1 MSELLEATYEGNGLI
16 RLKKQPKGIYPHA
29 NLKVIVLTAP
39 TDEAFVVE
47 ESNLVQQLN
56 AFEQQYKMPSMTF
69 YDLFHAG
76 QLDDNA
82 DYISWAALYEFW
94 LQDNQ

>member
-16 RLKKQPKGIYPHA
+16 RLKEQLKGIYPHA
-29 NLKVIVLTAP
+29 NLKVIVITTP
-39 TDEAFVVE
+39 TDETFVTE
-47 ESNLVQQLN
+47 ESDLWQQLQS
-56 AFEQQYKMPSMTF
+56 FEKQYKMPTITF
-69 YDLFHAG
+69 YNLFQSG
-76 QLDDNA
+76 QLDDSA